1 MLKCK
6 RKKIFNVISNSYK
19 LDSTAYYLLLIL
31 VKLKNIH
38 RSPSPDADGR
48 DFESEASKRPMGIYE
63 MGHIR

>member
-1 MLKCK
+1 M
-6 RKKIFNVISNSYK
+6 
-19 LDSTAYYLLLIL
+19 LLIL

-38 RSPSPDADGR
+38 RSPSPDVDAG